1 MHTVCLEIKNGI
13 NNEILKNSVQLV
25 LKLPVCFSTN
35 LCTKML
41 TFMLIVLRGLP
52 QNKIRMVLIAID
64 HRINRQC
71 F

>member
-25 LKLPVCFSTN
+25 LKLPVRFSTN

-52 QNKIRMVLIAID
+52 QNKIRMD
-64 HRINRQC
+64 
-71 F
+71 